1 MSLESTRCFWRMR
14 RRDESDD
21 TDDPPP
27 AKAAKARANAFA
39 SSSSK
44 EPSLLDPQLAAALR
58 TGTEAFVAPPDDSDE
73 PLQEAQV
80 REALSLAQS
89 NAELRVFGMDGT
101 GCSLDASAARALG
114 ELAVVALKCVGLSF
128 ADEAAVSAFA
138 AAVGSNCRLESLAA
152 YETDADGSWQSFD
165 PAASNF
171 AAKVQRC
178 RSEHELAPLAIEK
191 VEVAEEA
198 YNEDD
203 HAEEDGEE
211 EEGDD
216 EEDFVECDGRKGRG
230 PDAAKCGRR
239 LMGDDLVFTSAFGQD
254 YCAECHARLGRKDL
268 VQATAAER
276 IDDDRRSALWGGRGG
291 GRGR

>member
-1 MSLESTRCFWRMR
+1 MR
-14 RRDESDD
+14 RRDESED

-27 AKAAKARANAFA
+27 AKAAKARANSSA

-58 TGTEAFVAPPDDSDE
+58 TGIEAFVAPPDDSDE

-89 NAELRVFGMDGT
+89 NADLRVFGMDGT
-101 GCSLDASAARALG
+101 GCSLDDSAARALG
-114 ELAVVALKCVGLSF
+114 ELAVVALKFVGLSF

-138 AAVGSNCRLESLAA
+138 AAVGSNSRLETLAA
-152 YETDADGSWQSFD
+152 FETDADGSWQSFD
-165 PAASNF
+165 PAASDF
-171 AAKVQRC
+171 AAKVRRC
-178 RSEHELAPLAIEK
+178 RLEHELAPLAIEK

-198 YNEDD
+198 NNEDD
-203 HAEEDGEE
+203 HAEEEGEE
-211 EEGDD
+211 EEDEEE